1 MIPPISVYFAV
12 VGETNMLI
20 RKLIPFRSHCLSG
33 DAIHSPL
40 PSTGIQAWFTIQLTV
55 LST

>member
-12 VGETNMLI
+12 VGETNMLS
-20 RKLIPFRSHCLSG
+20 RKFIPFRSHCRSG

-40 PSTGIQAWFTIQLTV
+40 PSPGIQAWFTIQLTV